1 MDHLQQLQQ
10 QQQQQQKQP
19 LTTNQKVVVWVRGN
33 LGKRVGRGECWDL
46 GERALKQAGAQT
58 SNDLGPVGDDEDY
71 IWGDSIDLKDVEPGD
86 ILQFRDHVVTTT
98 TETAYTF
105 SDGTDVG
112 DTTEVSA
119 QRGHHTA
126 IVNGKLDAD
135 GAVKTL
141 EQHVKPLGGV
151 VQNKKLYTQDV
162 PPVVT
167 KAFEKRT
174 NPTTKK
180 VETVEVTKT
189 VTITVTGTIW
199 AYRPKPK

>member
-1 MDHLQQLQQ
+1 MDQLQQLH

-19 LTTNQKVVVWVRGN
+19 LTTNQKVIVWVQGK
-33 LGKRVGRGECWDL
+33 LGKKVGRGECWDL
-46 GERALKQAGAQT
+46 GEEALKQAGAQT
-58 SNDLGPVGDDEDY
+58 SNDLGTVGPDDDY
-71 IWGDSIDLKDVEPGD
+71 TWGDSIDIKDAEPGD
-86 ILQFRDHVVTTT
+86 ILQLRDHVVTTT
-98 TETAYTF
+98 TDTEYTF
-105 SDGTDVG
+105 SDGTAGSDS
-112 DTTEVSA
+112 TEVSA

-141 EQHVKPLGGV
+141 EQHVKPLGEV
-151 VQNKKLYTQDV
+151 VQNKKLYTRDV

-167 KAFEKRT
+167 KTFEKRT

-189 VTITVTGTIW
+189 VTTTVTGTIW